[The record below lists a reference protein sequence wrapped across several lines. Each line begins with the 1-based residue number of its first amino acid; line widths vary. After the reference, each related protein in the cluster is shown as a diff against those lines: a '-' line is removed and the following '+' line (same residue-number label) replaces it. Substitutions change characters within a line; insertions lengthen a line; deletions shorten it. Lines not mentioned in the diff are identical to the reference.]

1 MGINPVNP
9 ATEGVAPIGLDQ
21 LGLNFGLPDG
31 TTGQYNNTYQFTD
44 NFSKVTGRH
53 TLKFG
58 GDIRYIQV
66 NERNTYTSNG
76 WFLFDGGETGNDFA
90 DYLLGAP
97 DLFNQTSHQLLDS
110 RTKYFGLYAQDTLQG
125 QARPHH
131 QLSDCAGM

>member
-1 MGINPVNP
+1 MSRAGWESIPVNP

-31 TTGQYNNTYQFTD
+31 TTGQYNNTYQITD
-44 NFSKVTGRH
+44 NFSKVIGKH

-76 WFLFDGGETGNDFA
+76 WFQFDGRRNRE
-90 DYLLGAP
+90 
-97 DLFNQTSHQLLDS
+97 
-110 RTKYFGLYAQDTLQG
+110 
-125 QARPHH
+125 
-131 QLSDCAGM
+131 